1 MEHSLSA
8 ASGRCKGRRRLA
20 RVLLASCLASRRRCS
35 PCRLP
40 GPGGCVTPGAVAIY
54 AS

>member
-20 RVLLASCLASRRRCS
+20 RVFASCLPSRRRCG